1 MFYFSLTCL
10 ASLHR
15 SVSGRQET
23 ETPQWKGWG
32 SPTARG
38 VTGGDISGSDPRKH
52 HQLEHPV
59 LLESPGWCAARV
71 LVSTQ
76 TAPCF

>member
-1 MFYFSLTCL
+1 ME
-10 ASLHR
+10 
-15 SVSGRQET
+15 GM
-23 ETPQWKGWG
+23 G

-38 VTGGDISGSDPRKH
+38 VTGGDISGSDPQKH